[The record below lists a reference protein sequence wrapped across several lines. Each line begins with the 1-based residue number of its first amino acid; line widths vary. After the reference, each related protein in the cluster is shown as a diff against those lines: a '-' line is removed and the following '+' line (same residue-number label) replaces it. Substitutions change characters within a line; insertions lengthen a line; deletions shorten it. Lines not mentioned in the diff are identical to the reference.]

1 MTARFWLPIVFGL
14 GKVALVLIIVL
25 VVLVAVA
32 DADEETEMEG
42 TYFVPLTIGDM
53 EGNTFEKVDFLSV
66 VKMHDGYE
74 VDVVTNFFNGHIC
87 SFRGTL
93 QRVSENRLEFDGYKD
108 FPRQECVLGI
118 TWDQDALVFDAL
130 GCRDGCG
137 SRGGLIGATF
147 PLDSRNNPPM
157 SDRTDEELCERVI
170 SPDMR
175 ITDFTQ
181 LEQIV
186 LFARGVDLW
195 ECREMLQ

>member
-14 GKVALVLIIVL
+14 GKVALVLVIVL

-32 DADEETEMEG
+32 DADEKTEMEG
-42 TYFVPLTIGDM
+42 TYFVPLTIGDT
-53 EGNTFEKVDFLSV
+53 EGNTFKKVDFLSV

-87 SFRGTL
+87 SFRGTV

-118 TWDQDALVFDAL
+118 TWDRDALVFDAL
-130 GCRDGCG
+130 GCRDSCG

-147 PLDSRNNPPM
+147 PLSSRNNPPM
-157 SDRTDEELCERVI
+157 KELSDEELCHRVI
-170 SPDMR
+170 GPDMR
-175 ITDFTQ
+175 INDFTEI
-181 LEQIV
+181 EQVV
-186 LFARGVDLW
+186 LFARGVDLLT
-195 ECREMLQ
+195 CREMLR